1 MIVLIINGCTS
12 SSSGTLWINSL
23 VNLPGWITCTESGRK
38 YFQSLLD
45 CDNSRTDPRG
55 TPDGPPDRS
64 LDRPNW
70 IDWWMKAIS
79 QYATMPLYYADI
91 AQVRAI
97 FCWCD
102 NLCKSFHWAWTGTTP
117 FGMYQYIRYIHIC
130 FWRLISTSRWQFWI
144 NIPPRWQLFYRY
156 LWYLSGSYFMHI
168 FGV

>member
-1 MIVLIINGCTS
+1 MYHNCDHQNTIRILAATSPASVTIDGVVKLRMEEEGMGARPPISCYSTIRCMLMVMFGSAITIIIMIVLIINGCTS

-45 CDNSRTDPRG
+45 CDNS
-55 TPDGPPDRS
+55 
-64 LDRPNW
+64 LDRLNW

-97 FCWCD
+97 FC
-102 NLCKSFHWAWTGTTP
+102 
-117 FGMYQYIRYIHIC
+117 
-130 FWRLISTSRWQFWI
+130 
-144 NIPPRWQLFYRY
+144 
-156 LWYLSGSYFMHI
+156 
-168 FGV
+168 

>member
-1 MIVLIINGCTS
+1 MGARPPISCYSTIRCMLMVMFGSAITIIIMIVLIINGCTS

-97 FCWCD
+97 FC
-102 NLCKSFHWAWTGTTP
+102 
-117 FGMYQYIRYIHIC
+117 
-130 FWRLISTSRWQFWI
+130 
-144 NIPPRWQLFYRY
+144 
-156 LWYLSGSYFMHI
+156 
-168 FGV
+168 

>member
-1 MIVLIINGCTS
+1 MYHNCDHQNTIRILAATSPASVTIDGVVKLRMEEEGMGARPPISCYSTIRCMLMVMFGSAITIIIMIVLIINGCTS

-70 IDWWMKAIS
+70 IEAIS
-79 QYATMPLYYADI
+79 QYATMPLYYI
-91 AQVRAI
+91 
-97 FCWCD
+97 
-102 NLCKSFHWAWTGTTP
+102 NMPTGHCP
-117 FGMYQYIRYIHIC
+117 G
-130 FWRLISTSRWQFWI
+130 TS
-144 NIPPRWQLFYRY
+144 NIL
-156 LWYLSGSYFMHI
+156 LM
-168 FGV
+168 